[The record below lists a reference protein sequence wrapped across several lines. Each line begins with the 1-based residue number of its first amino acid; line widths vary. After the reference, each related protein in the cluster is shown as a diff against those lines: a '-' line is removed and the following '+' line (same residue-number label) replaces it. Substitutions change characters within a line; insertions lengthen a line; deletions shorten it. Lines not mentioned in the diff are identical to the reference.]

1 MSRAERLLTLLQVLR
16 RYRQPVRGQTLADE
30 LGISIRTLYRD
41 IASLQAQGADIE
53 GEPGLGYV
61 LRPSYMLP
69 PLMFSRDE
77 IDALVLGA
85 RFVAQRTDDQLAHAA
100 RDALAKITAV
110 LPQDLRQALQDTA
123 MIVGPSNFGQNAAPK
138 QQPVALAD
146 LREAIR
152 LERVLRISY
161 QDGSGTQ
168 TLREVWPFALSF
180 FEGARVLMA
189 WCCLRQSFR
198 HFRTDRILECQ
209 IKDARMP
216 KRRAVLLK
224 QWHLEN
230 AIPERLF

>member
-1 MSRAERLLTLLQVLR
+1 MTRSERLLTLLQVLR

-61 LRPSYMLP
+61 LRPGYMLP

-77 IDALVLGA
+77 IEALVLGA
-85 RFVAQRTDDQLAHAA
+85 RFVAQRTDEQLAHSA

-123 MIVGPSNFGQNAAPK
+123 MIVGPSAAPT
-138 QQPVALAD
+138 QQPVGLAQ
-146 LREAIR
+146 LRLAIR
-152 LERVLRISY
+152 VEHVLRITY
-161 QDGSGTQ
+161 QDGSGQQ
-168 TLREVWPFALSF
+168 TEREIWPFALSF
-180 FEGARVLMA
+180 FDGSRVLMA
-189 WCCLRQSFR
+189 WCCLRHSFR
-198 HFRTDRILECQ
+198 HFRTDRILECDVL
-209 IKDARMP
+209 DARMP
-216 KRRAVLLK
+216 KRRAALLK
-224 QWHLEN
+224 QWRLEN